1 MEPQT
6 GGTYERVVVPPSA
19 LGTDRIA
26 DDRVVYAEPGTAR
39 AFVPYPDVAVGENL
53 MAVRDRVQW
62 GPIAAGAFSALSTL
76 LFLTV
81 LGLAVG
87 ASALEPGSDVSD
99 WGTEAGIWGA
109 ASAIAAFLVGG
120 WVAARTA
127 AVDGSF
133 AGVMN
138 GLMAGAVTL
147 VALVVLTSTGLTNLT
162 GFLGG
167 NLNDLANYAADV
179 VQGDQTAAEAEAAFD
194 NIRDSAWGTLAALA
208 LCFGA
213 AALGGYAGHHKRRD
227 LIAGTG

>member
-1 MEPQT
+1 MEPTT
-6 GGTYERVVVPPSA
+6 GDAYDRVDVPPNS
-19 LGTDRIA
+19 LGTAPVA
-26 DDRVVYAEPGTAR
+26 DDRVVYAGPGIAR
-39 AFVPYPDVAVGENL
+39 SLAPYPGLAVGENL
-53 MAVRDRVQW
+53 MPVRDRVQW
-62 GPIAAGAFSALSTL
+62 GPIAAGAFAALGAL

-87 ASALEPGSDVSD
+87 ASAFEPGTDVSD
-99 WGTEAGIWGA
+99 WGTDAGIWGA
-109 ASAIAAFLVGG
+109 ASAIAAFLIGG
-120 WVAARTA
+120 WVAAKTA
-127 AVDGSF
+127 AVDGPF

-167 NLNDLANYAADV
+167 NLNDLATYAADV
-179 VQGDQTAAEAEAAFD
+179 VQGDQTAAEAQAAFD
-194 NIRDSAWGTLAALA
+194 NVRDGAWGTLAALA